1 MAKRFFDSGKYN
13 DPFFRKLSPEMKCAY
28 DYLQCNCNYA
38 GVIDID
44 IDDMN
49 FKIGC
54 NDITYDNLAE
64 TFADKFV
71 ILNQKPDGLKIFMP
85 KFIYW
90 QYKNELIPTN
100 GVHRNVFEQLEF
112 EAINTEP
119 YLAPFVAK
127 EDFRNW
133 KDLYPSL
140 AKMNKKYKDW
150 IKEERS

>member
-1 MAKRFFDSGKYN
+1 MAKRFYDSGKFD
-13 DPFFRKLSPEMKCAY
+13 DPFYRKLSPEMKGAY
-28 DYLQCNCNYA
+28 EYIQCKCNYA
-38 GVIDID
+38 GVLDID
-44 IDDMN
+44 IEDIN
-49 FKIGC
+49 FKVGC
-54 NDITYDNLAE
+54 KNITFESLKEA
-64 TFADKFV
+64 FQDKFV
-71 ILNQKPDGLKIFMP
+71 ILDESPNRLKIFMP
-85 KFIYW
+85 KFIFW